1 MIFGQ
6 LRPGEVK
13 GGCATTY
20 GGCLVAPIGVLCLV
34 VYRLD
39 LLRRS
44 VCSACVEQAG
54 LLPEPL
60 RNRGWTLYAFH
71 VPRRD

>member
-1 MIFGQ
+1 MLIAMEAAGSSS
-6 LRPGEVK
+6 
-13 GGCATTY
+13 
-20 GGCLVAPIGVLCLV
+20 
-34 VYRLD
+34 
-39 LLRRS
+39 LRRVRRRVAALCR
-44 VCSACVEQAG
+44 VCGGTTQELTPDAFIAGRHLEQAG